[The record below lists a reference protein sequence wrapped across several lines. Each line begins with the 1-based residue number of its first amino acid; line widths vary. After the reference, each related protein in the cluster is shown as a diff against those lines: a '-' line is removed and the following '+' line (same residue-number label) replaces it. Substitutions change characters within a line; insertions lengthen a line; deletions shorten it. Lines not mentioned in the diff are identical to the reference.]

1 MTSCTKEV
9 SGYNNTISDY
19 TKKQMLEKEIIIPNI
34 ETNNQPD
41 ESAENN
47 VIEKEKQAEIPEVK
61 ELIEDPP
68 LDKIDINDKNYQ
80 IHHGKIE
87 CLNTTECMEKTLPIQ
102 LKYNNLISDVTYLD
116 ILTNN
121 HQVVGYFIK
130 YTFKQTK
137 FESYEKCITTID
149 EIKETLNDK
158 ISTITCSENGELT
171 IKADYEVGELN
182 EEN

>member
-19 TKKQMLEKEIIIPNI
+19 TRKQMLEKEIIIPNI
-34 ETNNQPD
+34 EANNQLD
-41 ESAENN
+41 ESSENN
-47 VIEKEKQAEIPEVK
+47 VSEEEKQAEIPEVK

-68 LDKIDINDKNYQ
+68 LDKIDINENNYQ

-87 CLNTTECMEKTLPIQ
+87 CISITECMEKTLPIQ

-121 HQVVGYFIK
+121 HQVIGYFIK
-130 YTFKQTK
+130 YTFKKTK
-137 FESYEKCITTID
+137 YETYEKCIMTID

-158 ISTITCSENGELT
+158 ISTIECSENGELT